1 MKKILALG
9 LSSILVSILLSG
21 CSQSGSEEKQEKS
34 YRWTKESLI
43 KMQIDPV
50 TLRELDFGGAG
61 QKARV
66 LQSSDPEL
74 VQGFAATVLPET
86 CLPLS
91 EILNGSSTL
100 GDELVLQTQ
109 SETSSLFENAYYQ
122 YIRTFPSEEFAIA
135 KMSNLLKVAKNCGV
149 YTRIKSSGESDEGY
163 LWDRIVESTGTSFI
177 AQGEASTY
185 AVGQIGSAIYFQWLI
200 YTSSSNINQ
209 NTKVENVSRLKKIIE
224 SLLKEE
230 QQLKSP

>member
-1 MKKILALG
+1 M
-9 LSSILVSILLSG
+9 SILISG

-34 YRWTKESLI
+34 FSWTKESLI
-43 KMQIDPV
+43 RMQIDPA

-66 LQSSDPEL
+66 LESLDPEL
-74 VQGFAATVLPET
+74 VQGFATSVLPET

-109 SETSSLFENAYYQ
+109 SETSSLFGNAYYQ
-122 YIRTFPSEEFAIA
+122 YIRTFPSQDFAKA
-135 KMSNLLKVAKNCGV
+135 KMSKLLKVANECGV
-149 YTRIKSSGESDEGY
+149 YTRIKSSGESDEWY
-163 LWDRIVESTGTSFI
+163 LWDRIIESTDDSFI

-200 YTSSSNINQ
+200 YTSSSNMSQ
-209 NTKVENVSRLKKIIE
+209 NTKVDNVSRLKKTIE
-224 SLLKEE
+224 TLLNQE
-230 QQLKSP
+230 QGLKSP